1 MEETRGHDMVT
12 GTREEIVSE
21 LTDRLNYW
29 HRMGAS
35 DRKAERYADAIA
47 CVESGSFSVKV
58 GNTIYNVVASE
69 DVPEQRMT
77 RDETADN
84 PLS

>member
-1 MEETRGHDMVT
+1 MDETRGHDMVT
-12 GTREEIVSE
+12 GTREEIITE
-21 LTDRLNYW
+21 LTERLNYW
-29 HRMGAS
+29 ARMSSS

-47 CVESGSFSVKV
+47 GVESGSFSVKV
-58 GNTIYNVVASE
+58 GNTIFSVVAAE

-77 RDETADN
+77 RDETADK